1 MQRILS
7 RLPVGGGISDVGTE
21 RGGGVARK
29 CYAVVRQAVIFNN
42 ACERYD
48 GCPWDVQAAA
58 PPLALLA
65 SLAWL
70 AGHEVPHSVHRTL
83 IRWLHG
89 YGIREIGTE

>member
-7 RLPVGGGISDVGTE
+7 RLPVSGGISDVGTE
-21 RGGGVARK
+21 RGGRVARK
-29 CYAVVRQAVIFNN
+29 CYAIPRQAVIFRN

-70 AGHEVPHSVHRTL
+70 AGHEILYSVHRTL
-83 IRWLHG
+83 IRWLRG
-89 YGIREIGTE
+89 YGMGEIGTE

>member
-1 MQRILS
+1 MQRTLS
-7 RLPVGGGISDVGTE
+7 RLPVGGGISDVGTA
-21 RGGGVARK
+21 RGGRVART
-29 CYAVVRQAVIFNN
+29 CYEIVRQTIAFSN

-70 AGHEVPHSVHRTL
+70 AGHEIPYSVHRIL
-83 IRWLHG
+83 IRRLHC
-89 YGIREIGTE
+89 YGIGEIDTE